1 MLTALLVAVSLV
13 PAAPATKVLTQA
25 DSGKTVTIAV
35 NQRLEVELSECGS
48 CGYRWKTTTKP
59 AARVLKRRSQVHK
72 DPDCPPSDDPSQPP
86 CVGGSDTTVFR
97 YTGKATG
104 RTKLRLEY
112 FGPGKKKSSKAF
124 RVTVRVR

>member
-13 PAAPATKVLTQA
+13 PAAPATKVLKQA
-25 DSGKTVTIAV
+25 DSGKTVTIAAK
-35 NQRLEVELSECGS
+35 QRLEVELSECGT
-48 CGYRWKTTTKP
+48 CGYRWRTTIKP
-59 AARVLKRRSQVHK
+59 AASVLKRRPQAHK
-72 DPDCPPSDDPSQPP
+72 DPTCPPSDDPSQPQ

-97 YTGKATG
+97 YTGRAAG

-112 FGPGKKKSSKAF
+112 FGPGQKQSSKTF